1 MISVEEDAPVADVI
15 RISDDLVPVMGS
27 SDGIESE
34 ESEFTDESSKFGTS
48 SACGISSSDPMVM
61 DA

>member
-1 MISVEEDAPVADVI
+1 MISVEEDAPVAGVI

-34 ESEFTDESSKFGTS
+34 ESELVDESSKSGIS
-48 SACGISSSDPMVM
+48 SACGISSSDPIVM
-61 DA
+61 DV